1 MTLRKPKEK
10 GGAKKTAKKLQ
21 SQKDNLKEKE
31 DKDDDGGT
39 DSEAEE
45 HNNQVSMGGRI
56 YSAEYDCYFWAFY
69 ARYEVPP
76 LGTLS
81 ETLTAMTKVVSEGSN
96 KGGFVDSN
104 DPFITIPMPR
114 YNAMLAVLRNT
125 LYM

>member
-1 MTLRKPKEK
+1 LTLRKPKEK
-10 GGAKKTAKKLQ
+10 GGAKKTAKKSQ
-21 SQKDNLKEKE
+21 SRKDNSKEKE
-31 DKDDDGGT
+31 DRDDEGGT

-45 HNNQVSMGGRI
+45 DNNQVSMGGRI
-56 YSAEYDCYFWAFY
+56 YSAEYHCYFRAFH

-76 LGTLS
+76 LRTLP
-81 ETLTAMTKVVSEGSN
+81 EKLTAMTKVTSEGFN
-96 KGGFVDSN
+96 KEGSVDSN

>member
-21 SQKDNLKEKE
+21 SQKDNSKEKQ
-31 DKDDDGGT
+31 DKDDEHGT

-45 HNNQVSMGGRI
+45 DNNQVSTGFIAPNITVTFGLFMLGM
-56 YSAEYDCYFWAFY
+56 
-69 ARYEVPP
+69 RYP
-76 LGTLS
+76 LRTLP
-81 ETLTAMTKVVSEGSN
+81 ETLTATKVASEGFS
-96 KGGFVDSN
+96 KGGFVDIN

>member
-10 GGAKKTAKKLQ
+10 GGAKKTAKKSQ
-21 SQKDNLKEKE
+21 SQKGNSKEKE
-31 DKDDDGGT
+31 DKNDGGGT

-45 HNNQVSMGGRI
+45 DNNQVSMGNRI
-56 YSAEYDCYFWAFY
+56 YSAEYHSFFSGFY

-76 LGTLS
+76 LRTLP
-81 ETLTAMTKVVSEGSN
+81 ETLTAMTKVTSEESN
-96 KGGFVDSN
+96 KEGFVDSN